1 MSLSKS
7 KECVTVATKK
17 RKLLHVSK
25 QGRTETTGVK
35 KQQQPKLLYTH
46 ICIQDLKNFL
56 L

>member
-7 KECVTVATKK
+7 KECMTVATKK
-17 RKLLHVSK
+17 RKLLHMSK

-35 KQQQPKLLYTH
+35 KQQPKLLYTN
-46 ICIQDLKNFL
+46 ICIQDLNFFL